1 MTMLSILEMGVGYL
15 GRHQNI
21 EHRAGPRLWNP
32 GRLHHVG
39 VGASYDRRMHSIA
52 LQRLCLLLSRPA
64 DRNAV

>member
-1 MTMLSILEMGVGYL
+1 MAMLSTMGLESNTGVGT
-15 GRHQNI
+15 RN
-21 EHRAGPRLWNP
+21 RAPSLIWALRSWHN
-32 GRLHHVG
+32 VE